1 MIGAEGNPGP
11 GPSLTT
17 IGARLSVAEI
27 TRALDDSSSP
37 MPSFRELPAGV
48 FRPIVVYLASLKSR
62 RDVIT
67 VAGSPVA
74 SGSIPLSRA
83 VVCKDG
89 KVLYDVVGGA
99 SDKGRSHQ
107 SARLWRAEL
116 KRALEALCDVPS
128 RNAR

>member
-17 IGARLSVAEI
+17 IGARLSLAEI
-27 TRALDDSSSP
+27 TRALDGSP
-37 MPSFRELPAGV
+37 SAMPSFRELPAGI

-67 VAGSPVA
+67 VASPNVG

-83 VVCKDG
+83 VVCKNR

-99 SDKGRSHQ
+99 SDTGRSQQ
-107 SARLWRAEL
+107 SAKARRAEL
-116 KRALEALCDVPS
+116 KRAVESLCDALS
-128 RNAR
+128 RKAR